1 MAGPLVL
8 GYLLVATV
16 LALVTAW
23 VPGSGFSMATA
34 FAAAC
39 PAWLAA
45 YHVPLSIHGA
55 PLGVLPV
62 LPTILIVALIARST
76 ERAARRLGFRTPA
89 EARRLVLLIGGSHV
103 VVGSVLAVAVSGGEL
118 SVDAPAAAI
127 GCGLVSSAAAT
138 IGLSRPCGLL
148 PAVFGDLD
156 ESLRSGLR
164 AGVIGLLALVAG
176 GMAVTTLSLALSFGA
191 AASLFART
199 APGAASGFGLVLL
212 CVAYLPNAAVAAMS
226 FLAGPGFSIGL
237 VELTVTGLR
246 SGPVPSVPLLAAL
259 PSVSAGWWPVGFLL
273 PAAAGALVGWWV
285 RRVGDQPQ
293 DRLRAV
299 GVAAAVTAVGCF
311 VLGELAGGRLGAGI
325 YDPVQLPAGLFA
337 VAAFC
342 WIAVPGSAVAWLAGP
357 RAAPGESAADDGA
370 TPGDDVA
377 SADGA
382 EAGTPAVEDDA
393 EDDGSAAEG
402 AVAAESEAD
411 ADVDQDDSDQDD
423 VELDESEFDEFDDE
437 FDAVADDE
445 SDVDDETGAPAAA
458 DQEQAAGLSDT
469 ESRDPVSPAAS
480 LPDAVSPE
488 AGWSAAPEDA
498 LSDDD
503 LYDGLIDDLAENA
516 WADDDWPEPEGAG
529 SAIVP
534 QPRSGGP
541 ARSARRAEDDGPSPR
556 DG

>member
-1 MAGPLVL
+1 MAGPLAL
-8 GYLLVATV
+8 GYLVVATV

-39 PAWLAA
+39 PAWLVA

-62 LPTILIVALIARST
+62 LPTIMIVALIARST

-89 EARRLVLLIGGSHV
+89 EAWRLVLLIGGSHV
-103 VVGSVLAVAVSGGEL
+103 VVGIVLAVAVSGRDL
-118 SVDAPAAAI
+118 SVDGPAAAI
-127 GCGLVSSAAAT
+127 GCGLVSAIAAT

-156 ESLRSGLR
+156 ESLRRGLR

-237 VELTVTGLR
+237 VDLTVTGLR

-273 PAAAGALVGWWV
+273 PATAGALVGWWV

-299 GVAAAVTAVGCF
+299 GVAAAVAAVGCF

-337 VAAFC
+337 VASFC

-357 RAAPGESAADDGA
+357 HAAPGASTVADGA
-370 TPGDDVA
+370 APGDDVA
-377 SADGA
+377 SADSA
-382 EAGTPAVEDDA
+382 EEGSQGVEHDVEDDA
-393 EDDGSAAEG
+393 DAAD
-402 AVAAESEAD
+402 AVTAQSEAA
-411 ADVDQDDSDQDD
+411 ADVDQN
-423 VELDESEFDEFDDE
+423 ESEFDNEFDDE
-437 FDAVADDE
+437 SVLDDE
-445 SDVDDETGAPAAA
+445 FDVDDETGASTTA
-458 DQEQAAGLSDT
+458 DGHYSAGLSDA
-469 ESRDPVSPAAS
+469 ESGDPVSPAES
-480 LPDAVSPE
+480 LPDEVWSE
-488 AGWSAAPEDA
+488 AGWAAASEEE

-503 LYDGLIDDLAENA
+503 LYDGLIDELSEKA
-516 WADDDWPEPEGAG
+516 WDDDWPEPEGAG

-534 QPRSGGP
+534 RPRSGGP
-541 ARSARRAEDDGPSPR
+541 ARSALRTEDDGPSPR
-556 DG
+556 EG